1 MKKKKIGDSIKVN
14 ITTASQNKIKISGV
28 VKDITRGKS
37 GRETYTVS
45 KGQAEDFKTRNII
58 K

>member
-1 MKKKKIGDSIKVN
+1 MKKKNIGDK
-14 ITTASQNKIKISGV
+14 ITAEIVTASQTKIKISGV

-37 GRETYTVS
+37 GRETYIVS
-45 KGQAEDFKTRNII
+45 KGQAEDFRTRNII